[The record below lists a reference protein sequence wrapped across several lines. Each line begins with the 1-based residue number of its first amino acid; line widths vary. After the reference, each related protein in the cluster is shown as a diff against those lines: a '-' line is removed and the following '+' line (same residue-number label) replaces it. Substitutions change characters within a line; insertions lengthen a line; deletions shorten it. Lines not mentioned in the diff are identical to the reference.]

1 MMTVLYISFF
11 FALKPFYCLFA
22 TIKVDATPY
31 FKKIWLNV
39 IAFYRAEHQAFSV
52 CAYLL
57 SKGAFLLYIFI
68 FLHRGNAERLIR
80 FTKQCMNVS
89 HRVLEFNVVC
99 YRAV

>member
-11 FALKPFYCLFA
+11 FALKPFFLSVCNYQGRCY
-22 TIKVDATPY
+22 TIIKR
-31 FKKIWLNV
+31 KWLNV
-39 IAFYRAEHQAFSV
+39 FAFYQAEPFFV

-57 SKGAFLLYIFI
+57 SKVAFLLYIFI
-68 FLHRGNAERLIR
+68 FLHRRNVERLIR

-89 HRVLEFNVVC
+89 HRAREFIIVC